1 MPARVVP
8 RSTKKKPS
16 VVVRSTVSGKTLFKR
31 PSSKKVPSSFKKDL
45 KRLIKTLKAQ
55 ENNYSKML
63 NNEINKAK
71 SNANKS
77 LSIKA
82 KRGEFANPKYF
93 ANISRLA
100 FNNAR
105 KNNNKN
111 MNGNTIIPDASP
123 NSPGKKKR
131 R

>member
-45 KRLIKTLKAQ
+45 KSLIKTLKAQ

-63 NNEINKAK
+63 NNEIKKAET
-71 SNANKS
+71 NVNKS

-82 KRGEFANPKYF
+82 KRGEFANPNYF
-93 ANISRLA
+93 ANIGMMA
-100 FNNAR
+100 FKRAR
-105 KNNNKN
+105 KNNN
-111 MNGNTIIPDASP
+111 GNTIMLEASP
-123 NSPGKKKR
+123 IGSGKNKR
-131 R
+131 